1 MSESKSFLERWSRRK
16 REAADA
22 GAREAAVEKPHA
34 DQVNEGRPTTPAPR
48 NADAKQEKPVFEPAS
63 LPPIDSIGADTDI
76 RDFLRPDVPPDLAR
90 AALRR
95 AWSSDPAIRDY
106 VGPVENG
113 WDFTNP
119 DAVPGFGTIEPREIP
134 RLLGRVIGALASE
147 EPKPSAQDEP
157 VTHQDS
163 AATRVPLS
171 AAPAA
176 NAPQCDA
183 AADANPSR
191 CERDAAPQNGSD
203 GSISPSRG
211 RTSPSRNI

>member
-1 MSESKSFLERWSRRK
+1 MSEPKTFLERWSRRK

-22 GAREAAVEKPHA
+22 GGREAAIEKPRE
-34 DQVNEGRPTTPAPR
+34 DQVKEGRPATPAPHGD
-48 NADAKQEKPVFEPAS
+48 DAKPDKPVFDPAS
-63 LPPIDSIGADTDI
+63 LPSIDSIGADTDV

-119 DAVPGFGTIEPREIP
+119 DAMPGFGTIEPSEIP

-147 EPKPSAQDEP
+147 EPKPSVQDKP

-163 AATRVPLS
+163 IPTRVPLS
-171 AAPAA
+171 AAPGA
-176 NAPQCDA
+176 NVVPSDA
-183 AADANPSR
+183 AVDTDSSR
-191 CERDAAPQNGSD
+191 RDGNAAPQNESGSS
-203 GSISPSRG
+203 GGPPPG
-211 RTSPSRNI
+211 RTPPSRNI